1 MERRHGW
8 GILGTGKIA
17 RIIARA
23 LHDSPGG
30 TLAAVASRSAGRA
43 AEFASAYG
51 AAKHYAGYAQ
61 LLGDPDVEIVYV
73 ATHHPAHLEWAVAAA
88 EAGKHVLC
96 EKPLAVTAEGASQI
110 IAAAQRSGV
119 FLMEAFAYLCHPQTS
134 RLARLLQDG
143 DIGEVRMIDAA
154 FGYDAGPEPGN
165 YLMVRSLAGGSILD
179 VGCYTTSM
187 AHLIAGTVY
196 GPAPAAGPDVAG
208 AAHIGSATGVDH
220 YAAAVLTFPSGL
232 MARVASAIQ
241 VNLDSTLRIYG
252 STGAIT
258 MPSPWLP
265 GRNGAPSL
273 IVVEPTGCSPREI
286 RIDSGDDLYALEVD
300 AVNRLVAEGHQAHPL
315 MGWAESLANMSTL
328 DRWRHCAGLDYQIIE
343 HQPHPGSPAARPA
356 APQAGARAEAL

>member
-1 MERRHGW
+1 MERRRGW

-17 RIIARA
+17 RIIAWA

-51 AAKHYAGYAQ
+51 PANHYAGYAP

-73 ATHHPAHLEWAVAAA
+73 ATHHPTHLEWAVAAA

-96 EKPLAVTAEGASQI
+96 EKPLAVTAEGAAQI
-110 IAAAQRSGV
+110 ITAAQRSGV
-119 FLMEAFAYLCHPQTS
+119 FLMEAFAYRCHPQTS
-134 RLARLLQDG
+134 QLARLLQNG

-179 VGCYTTSM
+179 VGCYATSM
-187 AHLIAGTVY
+187 AHLIAGTVFDT
-196 GPAPAAGPDVAG
+196 APATGPDVAG
-208 AAHIGSATGVDH
+208 AAHIGPTTGVDH
-220 YAAAVLTFPSGL
+220 YAAAVLTFPGGL

-241 VNLDSTLRIYG
+241 VNLDSTLRVYG
-252 STGAIT
+252 STGTIT
-258 MPSPWLP
+258 VPSPWLP

-273 IVVEPTGCSPREI
+273 IVVEPAGSSPRELH
-286 RIDSGDDLYALEVD
+286 IDSGDDLYALEVE
-300 AVNRLVAEGHQAHPL
+300 AVNRLVAEGHQSHPL
-315 MGWAESLANMSTL
+315 MGWAESLANMRTL
-328 DRWRHCAGLDYQIIE
+328 DKWRQCAGLDYQITKD
-343 HQPHPGSPAARPA
+343 QPHPGTPAARPA
-356 APQAGARAEAL
+356 ASQAGTRAEAS